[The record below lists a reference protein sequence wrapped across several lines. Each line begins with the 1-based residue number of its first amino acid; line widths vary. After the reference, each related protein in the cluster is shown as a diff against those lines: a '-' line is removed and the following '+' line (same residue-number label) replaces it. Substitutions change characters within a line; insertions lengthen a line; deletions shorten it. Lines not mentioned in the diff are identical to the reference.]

1 MALTDELLEQK
12 QFDKALEI
20 CHFIFSPMD
29 NRDPSKCWKF
39 RLFQEIMAKDY
50 LDNFFQS
57 LIPNQGNSQITGR
70 RNNPFAPHVV
80 ARSRTVAYMKAT
92 VMNNQIA
99 SHFPIGFTGKP
110 DTLVDL
116 PNIFRSATTRYFCLP
131 NNPQLRALRDTIDDR
146 LFYGK

>member
-1 MALTDELLEQK
+1 MQVPMALTDELLEQK

-92 VMNNQIA
+92 VMKYIQILIDYG
-99 SHFPIGFTGKP
+99 HQY
-110 DTLVDL
+110 
-116 PNIFRSATTRYFCLP
+116 FR
-131 NNPQLRALRDTIDDR
+131 
-146 LFYGK
+146 